1 MFFCARTFSGGVVI
15 SFKKLISG
23 IVISATLLL
32 SFANTSAK
40 IYTQEEFVP
49 AIRASVPER
58 VKNSLMGQSNWA
70 FERLARIKLAL
81 LMFQTGM
88 MVLPPLTVNDICQV
102 TKDQPAPFVEKA
114 LRESVNINEHG
125 DNLMAAWGAYA
136 AFVNSIFPLLTR
148 SEQIA
153 FVTKAQEY
161 SLYR

>member
-58 VKNSLMGQSNWA
+58 VKNSLMGQANWA

-81 LMFQTGM
+81 LMWLTWP
-88 MVLPPLTVNDICQV
+88 MVLPAPSMEGIFQV
-102 TKDQPAPFVEKA
+102 IEGQLASSVEAA
-114 LRESVNINEHG
+114 LRESVNIDELR
-125 DNLMAAWGAYA
+125 DNLLSAWGAYTSFA
-136 AFVNSIFPLLTR
+136 NGIFPLLTQ
-148 SEQIA
+148 SEQAA
-153 FVTKAQEY
+153 FMANAQRY
-161 SLYR
+161 DLYR

>member
-81 LMFQTGM
+81 LMFQTG
-88 MVLPPLTVNDICQV
+88 
-102 TKDQPAPFVEKA
+102 
-114 LRESVNINEHG
+114 
-125 DNLMAAWGAYA
+125 
-136 AFVNSIFPLLTR
+136 
-148 SEQIA
+148 
-153 FVTKAQEY
+153 
-161 SLYR
+161 